1 MKNILFLLYFLL
13 LLSCKKDSPPDQTQ
27 EPIHVF
33 IEDSMSSEVKQ
44 RPVEML
50 DTNYTWKLVKVD
62 SDDLLEANT
71 YFTFKGKF
79 INPMLVKSFVPWISD
94 PAPSFM
100 ALDVMTSNDAN
111 LFYSTEGI
119 QKNEDGYVFVRDR
132 ATYDDSFNKYRYKW
146 LGMLKNKI
154 HILKYV
160 EDNEESSGVFI
171 SLLFVQ
177 FELAD
182 FRYNGIRYTQLL
194 MKNKGGM
201 SIGDR
206 VESII
211 DLDKEN
217 NCIYVKTK
225 EFNVMDAQWEKE
237 KIQL

>member
-1 MKNILFLLYFLL
+1 MKINYLLILIL
-13 LLSCKKDSPPDQTQ
+13 LLSCKKNIPPDQPQ
-27 EPIHVF
+27 APLPVS
-33 IEDSMSSEVKQ
+33 IEDSISSEVKQ
-44 RPVEML
+44 RPIEMV
-50 DTNYTWKLVKVD
+50 DSNYTWKLVKVD
-62 SDDLLEANT
+62 SNDLHEANT

-79 INPMLVKSFVPWISD
+79 INLMLVKSFVPWISD

-111 LFYSTEGI
+111 LFYSTEGT

-132 ATYDDSFNKYRYKW
+132 ETFDDSFNNYRYKW

-160 EDNEESSGVFI
+160 EENEESSGVFI

-201 SIGDR
+201 TIGDR

-217 NCIYVKTK
+217 NCIYVKKK
-225 EFNVMDAQWEKE
+225 EFNVLNAKWEKE
-237 KIQL
+237 KVQL